1 MNAIDKHVERLFRE
15 IDDCQEKQEILEEIK
30 LNLREKVSDLIHEG
44 KSEEDAINKAI
55 VDFGDI
61 DEIKKELYK
70 MQSGK
75 DQKLAFIRL
84 GYSIWGS
91 VLIIALFV
99 FINLYFSPKVIWF
112 PFPIFA
118 LLWWPL
124 SMFFS
129 WLKRR

>member
-1 MNAIDKHVERLFRE
+1 MTAIGKHVERLFRE
-15 IDDCQEKQEILEEIK
+15 IEDSQEKKEILEEIIF
-30 LNLREKVSDLIHEG
+30 NLQEKVSDLMNDG

-61 DEIKKELYK
+61 DDIKKELYK
-70 MQSGK
+70 KQSGK
-75 DQKLAFIRL
+75 EQKLALIRL
-84 GYSIWGS
+84 GYSVWGS

-99 FINLYFSPKVIWF
+99 FINLYFSPGVIWY
-112 PFPIFA
+112 PFPVFA

-124 SMFFS
+124 TMFFG

>member
-1 MNAIDKHVERLFRE
+1 MTAIGKHVERLFRE
-15 IDDCQEKQEILEEIK
+15 IEDSQEKKEILEEITF
-30 LNLREKVSDLIHEG
+30 NLREKVSDLMNDG

-61 DEIKKELYK
+61 DDIKKELYK
-70 MQSGK
+70 KQSGQE
-75 DQKLAFIRL
+75 QKLALIRL
-84 GYSIWGS
+84 GYSVWGS
-91 VLIIALFV
+91 ILIIALFV
-99 FINLYFSPKVIWF
+99 FINLYFSPQVIWY

-124 SMFFS
+124 SMLFV